1 MVGHPPADRQDM
13 FQYYVS
19 LGDTRSYQRVAD
31 HYGVQKNTV
40 TRIAIQYEWLA
51 RMKVIEA
58 EARRDA
64 DRKLAEMRTEMHERH
79 MKLAKFVQS
88 KAVQGLQSHSFDNAR
103 DASRALVDGV
113 KLERTVAGESTDNHT
128 VSIQAITRREVESL
142 VTGSLFPDE
151 DAEAEEELSDDSAG
165 EAS

>member
-1 MVGHPPADRQDM
+1 MVNHPPADRQEL

-31 HYGVQKNTV
+31 HYGVQKNTI
-40 TRIAIQYEWLA
+40 TRIAIDHEWMA
-51 RMKVIEA
+51 RLKLIEA
-58 EARRDA
+58 EARREA
-64 DRKLAEMRTEMHERH
+64 DKKLADMRAEAYERH

-88 KAVQGLQSHSFDNAR
+88 KAVQGLQAHAFDSAR

-113 KLERTVAGESTDNHT
+113 KLERTVMGESTEFQT
-128 VSIQAITRREVESL
+128 VSVQAITRREVEKF

-151 DAEAEEELSDDSAG
+151 DATAEEELRDGGDEAG
-165 EAS
+165 

>member
-1 MVGHPPADRQDM
+1 MGPPLPADRQEL

-31 HYGVQKNTV
+31 HYGVLKNSI
-40 TRIAIQYEWLA
+40 TRIAVDHDWLA
-51 RMKVIEA
+51 RLKLIEA

-64 DRKLAEMRTEMHERH
+64 DRKLAEMRAEMYERH
-79 MKLAKFVQS
+79 LKLAKFVQS
-88 KAVQGLQSHSFDNAR
+88 KAVQGLQAHAFDNAR

-113 KLERTVAGESTDNHT
+113 KMERVVQGESTDVHA
-128 VSIQAITRREVESL
+128 VSVQQVTRREVETF

-151 DAEAEEELSDDSAG
+151 DETAEEELRDGAEGD
-165 EAS
+165 

>member
-1 MVGHPPADRQDM
+1 M

-19 LGDTRSYQRVAD
+19 LGDARSYQRVAD
-31 HYGVQKNTV
+31 HFGVWKNTIV
-40 TRIAIQYEWLA
+40 RIAVENEWLA
-51 RMKVIEA
+51 RLKLIEA
-58 EARRDA
+58 EARREA

-88 KAVQGLQSHSFDNAR
+88 KAVQGLQNHSFDTAR

-113 KLERTVAGESTDNHT
+113 KLERAVAGESTDVHT
-128 VSIQAITRREVESL
+128 VSIQAITRREVETL

-151 DAEAEEELSDDSAG
+151 DAEAELEDGDQEPT
-165 EAS
+165 